1 MTGPVTAPAFAVGP
15 GTGSLENP
23 GRPAAAPRPGPT
35 AARAGIPGLHA
46 PLAAAA
52 RQHAPQL
59 PAPAL
64 DSITSAAVAMVARDG
79 LDAGVGAAAGM
90 AAAAAAVQRAT
101 VPTVARQPVDW
112 TPFGVVIPV
121 LAGSPGSGAS
131 VVAATMADALQI
143 AGRCVLLADAADPAR
158 SGLAD
163 AAAAEG
169 LTTRRIHDGLTV
181 RYSWRHAALLARLES
196 PYPIV
201 PAMVP
206 PPPGWLPTIRPV
218 HATVVDVGH
227 DGWRAA
233 ADPLAG
239 AGCWLRRGHPVPRPM
254 LVVRATRPSL
264 LGAEQVLAR
273 LHRWVT
279 AGVATP
285 AAQLVVA
292 GARRWPRRISG
303 VAGRL
308 LAGLLDDAVF
318 LPRHPDIETGGV
330 TADLVPRQ
338 LRSAVT
344 PLLQDWQLLDAPP
357 PKGRR

>member
-1 MTGPVTAPAFAVGP
+1 
-15 GTGSLENP
+15 
-23 GRPAAAPRPGPT
+23 
-35 AARAGIPGLHA
+35 
-46 PLAAAA
+46 
-52 RQHAPQL
+52 
-59 PAPAL
+59 
-64 DSITSAAVAMVARDG
+64 MVARDG

-90 AAAAAAVQRAT
+90 AATAAAVQHAT

-131 VVAATMADALQI
+131 VVAATVADALQI

-158 SGLAD
+158 SGLAE

-169 LTTRRIHDGLTV
+169 LSTRRVHDGLTV

-196 PYPIV
+196 PHPIV

-206 PPPGWLPTIRPV
+206 PPSGWLPPIRPV
-218 HATVVDVGH
+218 HVTVVDVGH

-233 ADPLAG
+233 ADPLSG
-239 AGCWLRRGHPVPRPM
+239 AGCGCAAGTRCRGRCWWCARPGRHCAARSRSWPSCTGGSPPGWPRH
-254 LVVRATRPSL
+254 RPSWWSS
-264 LGAEQVLAR
+264 AP
-273 LHRWVT
+273 
-279 AGVATP
+279 AGGP
-285 AAQLVVA
+285 AGSA
-292 GARRWPRRISG
+292 GWP
-303 VAGRL
+303 GRL